1 MKKILGLLVLAVMLT
16 GCLISA
22 TEAGLRHEEKMTILK
37 IGMEREGA
45 LRTMPEE
52 ATLLT
57 TYSNGWIKFELEG
70 VEYLYRQF
78 YHNSCITAIPK

>member
-1 MKKILGLLVLAVMLT
+1 
-16 GCLISA
+16 
-22 TEAGLRHEEKMTILK
+22 
-37 IGMEREGA
+37 MEREGA